1 MITRGRIV
9 MFGSVVAAIG
19 CIYQV
24 TNQQSVEKAVSE
36 TLAWQ
41 GKDQRSACC
50 LWHSDVSFPDSQR
63 LLCVFAVRVCFC
75 AQRMHRAVQ
84 VDKQRL
90 AERERE
96 RAELGLVDGG
106 LVPSAG
112 AAGSGSSNSSNK
124 AQR

>member
-1 MITRGRIV
+1 MAV
-9 MFGSVVAAIG
+9 QGSAACLQLVVQR
-19 CIYQV
+19 CL
-24 TNQQSVEKAVSE
+24 VS
-36 TLAWQ
+36 
-41 GKDQRSACC
+41 
-50 LWHSDVSFPDSQR
+50 DSQR
-63 LLCVFAVRVCFC
+63 LRCASAVRVCLRV
-75 AQRMHRAVQ
+75 QRMHRAVQ

-112 AAGSGSSNSSNK
+112 AAGSGSSNSSSNK

>member
-1 MITRGRIV
+1 MRFWRGRARIRGTLAACGTATSR
-9 MFGSVVAAIG
+9 FPILSV
-19 CIYQV
+19 C
-24 TNQQSVEKAVSE
+24 AVS
-36 TLAWQ
+36 LA
-41 GKDQRSACC
+41 
-50 LWHSDVSFPDSQR
+50 
-63 LLCVFAVRVCFC
+63 LCVCLRV
-75 AQRMHRAVQ
+75 QRMHRAVQ

-112 AAGSGSSNSSNK
+112 AAGSGSSNSSNNK